1 MGYAFAEREGKR
13 MDGVRVRRARAA
25 ELPLLVAVELAS
37 DGPFHEARIGPLP
50 PPGTVEEL
58 AEAKCVL
65 VAGDPPVGFARL
77 GEVDGL
83 AHLEQLSV
91 HPGHSGRGIGTALLE
106 AACTWAA
113 DSGYQAMTLTTFA
126 DVPWN
131 GPYYARRG
139 FAELPRL
146 TPGLREIRLH
156 EAELGLDALA
166 RRIAMHRTLLPSGS

>member
-1 MGYAFAEREGKR
+1 MGEPT
-13 MDGVRVRRARAA
+13 VRPARAD
-25 ELPLLVAVELAS
+25 ELPLLVEVELAS
-37 DGPFHEARIGPLP
+37 DGPFHDAGIGPLP
-50 PPGTVEEL
+50 PPGGVEEL
-58 AEAKCVL
+58 AEATCLL

-77 GEVDGL
+77 GVVGGL

-113 DSGYQAMTLTTFA
+113 ASGYQAMTLTTFA

-139 FAELPRL
+139 FAELTHL
-146 TPGLREIRLH
+146 TPALRAIRTH
-156 EAELGLDALA
+156 EAALGLDSLG
-166 RRIAMHRTLLPSGS
+166 RRIAMCRGLVASGD

>member
-1 MGYAFAEREGKR
+1 MS
-13 MDGVRVRRARAA
+13 GVPVRRARAA
-25 ELPLLVAVELAS
+25 ELPLLVEVELAS
-37 DGPFHEARIGPLP
+37 DGPFHDAGIGPLP
-50 PPGTVEEL
+50 PPGSVEEL
-58 AEAKCVL
+58 AEARCVL

-139 FAELPRL
+139 FTELTRL
-146 TPGLREIRLH
+146 TPGLREIRAH
-156 EAELGLDALA
+156 EAELCLDVLG
-166 RRIAMHRTLLPSGS
+166 RRIAMRRALTRSRS

>member
-1 MGYAFAEREGKR
+1 MSE
-13 MDGVRVRRARAA
+13 VRVRPARAA
-25 ELPLLVAVELAS
+25 ELPLLVEVELAS
-37 DGPFHEARIGPLP
+37 DGPFHDAGIGPLP
-50 PPGTVEEL
+50 PPGSAEEL
-58 AEAKCVL
+58 AEARCVL

-113 DSGYQAMTLTTFA
+113 GSGYQAMTLTTFA

-131 GPYYARRG
+131 APYYARRG
-139 FAELPRL
+139 FTELTLL
-146 TPGLREIRLH
+146 TPGLQEIRTH
-156 EAELGLDALA
+156 EAELGLDVLG
-166 RRIAMHRTLLPSGS
+166 RRIAMRRALAASRG